1 MDSVTPQPPGGSP
14 STTGATILVVDDSPV
29 NLRLV
34 VRTLE
39 GRGYRLLAA
48 KNGRAAL
55 DIARRVHPDLIL
67 LDVMMPELDG
77 PTTLERLR
85 SAGVEA
91 PVVFLT
97 AKVQAGD
104 RRALEAT
111 GAAGILAKPFDP
123 MQLPA
128 ELDRVLQEAP

>member
-1 MDSVTPQPPGGSP
+1 MASVMPLPPGSP
-14 STTGATILVVDDSPV
+14 PLQTTSATILVVDDSPV

-67 LDVMMPELDG
+67 LDVMMLELDG
-77 PTTLERLR
+77 FEVCRALKGDPDTRD
-85 SAGVEA
+85 AI
-91 PVVFLT
+91 VVFLSALGEVT
-97 AKVQAGD
+97 DKVTGLGSARPTTSPSRFSP
-104 RRALEAT
+104 RR
-111 GAAGILAKPFDP
+111 
-123 MQLPA
+123 
-128 ELDRVLQEAP
+128 

>member
-1 MDSVTPQPPGGSP
+1 M
-14 STTGATILVVDDSPV
+14 

-77 PTTLERLR
+77 FE
-85 SAGVEA
+85 VC
-91 PVVFLT
+91 
-97 AKVQAGD
+97 
-104 RRALEAT
+104 RAL
-111 GAAGILAKPFDP
+111 KSDP
-123 MQLPA
+123 VDA
-128 ELDRVLQEAP
+128 